1 MRLVGPVITGR
12 LGSSVCRGSN
22 GRAGV
27 LSPNLAHAVERGGPC
42 PDQPA
47 LDHHRGKGSRAH
59 PIVDGVEL
67 SQQSPDLWA
76 PVTGEVGTNPRMEI
90 GCLAHI
96 EDVAGGV
103 GEPVDAGPVGE
114 SGGETKLGRLRV
126 ADKAGEV
133 EELLESEDPE

>member
-1 MRLVGPVITGR
+1 
-12 LGSSVCRGSN
+12 
-22 GRAGV
+22 
-27 LSPNLAHAVERGGPC
+27 VE
-42 PDQPA
+42 
-47 LDHHRGKGSRAH
+47 
-59 PIVDGVEL
+59 V
-67 SQQSPDLWA
+67 
-76 PVTGEVGTNPRMEI
+76 
-90 GCLAHI
+90 GCLADV